1 MGKEREMGNSRQ
13 KKQREPRRGDPD
25 CSGRGSPG
33 VLGVSALEK
42 PRDWLG
48 RQAGGQAGDFP
59 PPTGDADAGL
69 LICANSPLPQLIF
82 CVPSITG
89 DLGLA

>member
-13 KKQREPRRGDPD
+13 KRQSEPWRGDPD
-25 CSGRGSPG
+25 GSGRGSRG

-42 PRDWLG
+42 PRGWLG

-59 PPTGDADAGL
+59 PPTGDADAEL
-69 LICANSPLPQLIF
+69 LKRANSPLPQLIF

-89 DLGLA
+89 DLGLV